1 MRRLR
6 VLSCAVLLTFS
17 VASAFAADASLPD
30 IFKRAKDKFAA
41 GDNKGSLADFEL
53 LDKTSAQPGF
63 ENDRAK
69 LIPVVTFYRGANLAA
84 LGRKGEAKDAF
95 AAYLGYVPTAA
106 IASPPF
112 PKTTVDLFEQARN
125 QLGSV
130 SQSIAAAYASF
141 ASPSNWILA
150 SDERWIET
158 PVRYLMTAAQ
168 KKEYA
173 TFTTNAERAAF
184 IEAFWHQL
192 DPTPATDVN
201 EFRGE
206 FERRLAFSD
215 ANFATPK
222 SPGRETD
229 RAAAFV
235 FLGAPTYAAL
245 SQLSDDSMG
254 RMRAG
259 GNHDGLDNFNNGG
272 LTPQPVADPGTR
284 SRPQGHNQINQNFNA
299 NETRKQDNLETDSRR
314 AKRESWYY
322 RSGRL
327 PHDVPYKEVK
337 FDFITKDGYGT
348 AVLQKESEPMQT
360 LGIAADAARRDK
372 KLN

>member
-17 VASAFAADASLPD
+17 VASAFAADPSLPE

-53 LDKTSAQPGF
+53 LDKTSAQSGF

-69 LIPVVTFYRGANLAA
+69 LIPVVTFYRGASLAA

-95 AAYLGYVPTAA
+95 SAYLGFVPTAA

-125 QLGSV
+125 EAGSV
-130 SQSIAAAYASF
+130 SKSIADAYAAF
-141 ASPSNWILA
+141 ASPSTWMLA
-150 SDERWIET
+150 PDEHWIET

-173 TFTTNAERAAF
+173 LFTTDAERATF

-192 DPTPATDVN
+192 DPTPATDSN

-222 SPGRETD
+222 TPGRVTD

-245 SQLSDDSMG
+245 SQLTDDSLG
-254 RMRAG
+254 RMRAN
-259 GNHDGLDNFNNGG
+259 GNHDGLDNVINQGIA
-272 LTPQPVADPGTR
+272 PQRVGVI
-284 SRPQGHNQINQNFNA
+284 HNQINQNFYA
-299 NETRKQDNLETDSRR
+299 NETRKEDNLETDSRR
-314 AKRESWYY
+314 GKRESWYY
-322 RSGRL
+322 RSARL
-327 PHDVPYKEVK
+327 PHDVPYKEVR
-337 FDFITKDGYGT
+337 FQFITKEGYGT
-348 AVLQKESEPMQT
+348 GVLQKEAEPMQT
-360 LGIAADAARRDK
+360 LGIAADEARRDK

>member
-1 MRRLR
+1 MKRLH
-6 VLSCAVLLTFS
+6 VLSCAVVLSFS
-17 VASAFAADASLPD
+17 VASAFAADPSLPEL
-30 IFKRAKDKFAA
+30 FKRAKDKFAA
-41 GDNKGSLADFEL
+41 GDHKGSLADFEL
-53 LDKTSAQPGF
+53 LDRNSALTGF

-84 LGRKGEAKDAF
+84 LGRKGDAKDAF
-95 AAYLGYVPTAA
+95 IAYLAFVPTAA

-112 PKTTVDLFEQARN
+112 PKSTVELFEQARN
-125 QLGSV
+125 EAGSI
-130 SQSIAAAYASF
+130 SKSIADAYTAF
-141 ASPSNWILA
+141 ASPSNWTLA
-150 SDERWIET
+150 PDEHWIET

-173 TFTTNAERAAF
+173 LFTTDAERATF

-206 FERRLAFSD
+206 FERRLAFAD

-222 SPGRETD
+222 APGRATD

-245 SQLSDDSMG
+245 SQLSDESMG

-272 LTPQPVADPGTR
+272 LSPQPIADPGTR
-284 SRPQGHNQINQNFNA
+284 TRPQGHNQINQNFYA
-299 NETRKQDNLETDSRR
+299 NENRKQDNLETDSRKG
-314 AKRESWYY
+314 KRESWYY
-322 RSGRL
+322 RSERL
-327 PHDVPYKEVK
+327 PHEVPYREVK
-337 FDFITKDGYGT
+337 FEFITKEGYGT

-360 LGIAADAARRDK
+360 LGIAADAARRNK

>member
-1 MRRLR
+1 MKRLR
-6 VLSCAVLLTFS
+6 GLLCAVLLAFS
-17 VASAFAADASLPD
+17 VASAFSADPSLPEL
-30 IFKRAKDKFAA
+30 FKRAKDKFSA

-53 LDKTSAQPGF
+53 LDRTSAQPGF

-84 LGRKGEAKDAF
+84 LGRKAEAKEAF
-95 AAYLGYVPTAA
+95 ASYLGFVPTAA

-112 PKTTVDLFEQARN
+112 SKATVDLFEQARN
-125 QLGSV
+125 EVGSI
-130 SQSIAAAYASF
+130 SKSIADAYSAFAA
-141 ASPSNWILA
+141 PSAWTLA
-150 SDERWIET
+150 PDEHWIET
-158 PVRYLMTAAQ
+158 PVRYLMTPAQ

-173 TFTTNAERAAF
+173 TFTTDAERAAF

-192 DPTPATDVN
+192 DPTPTTDVN

-206 FERRLAFSD
+206 FDRRLAFAD
-215 ANFATPK
+215 ANFAIPK
-222 SPGRETD
+222 APGRVTD

-235 FLGAPTYAAL
+235 FLGPPTYAAL
-245 SQLSDDSMG
+245 SQLTDDSLG
-254 RMRAG
+254 RMRAN
-259 GNHDGLDNFNNGG
+259 GNHDGLDNFTNQG
-272 LTPQPVADPGTR
+272 LAPVRVGAI
-284 SRPQGHNQINQNFNA
+284 HNQINQNFYA

-314 AKRESWYY
+314 AKREAWYY
-322 RSGRL
+322 RSERL

-337 FDFITKDGYGT
+337 FEFVTKEGYGT

-360 LGIAADAARRDK
+360 LGIAAEAARRDK